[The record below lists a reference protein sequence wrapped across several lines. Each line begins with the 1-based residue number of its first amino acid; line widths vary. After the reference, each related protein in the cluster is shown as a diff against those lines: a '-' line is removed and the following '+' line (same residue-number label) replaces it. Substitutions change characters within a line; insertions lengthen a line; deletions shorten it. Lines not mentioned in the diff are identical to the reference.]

1 MVIAMLPSP
10 GATLSIPLGMT
21 VFFAATSAFFI
32 FQIGDSTSLA
42 DVLLARRLAT
52 VFMVL
57 AFVAAVA
64 AGFAWGR

>member
-1 MVIAMLPSP
+1 MLYF
-10 GATLSIPLGMT
+10 AA
-21 VFFAATSAFFI
+21 FFALTSMFFI

-64 AGFAWGR
+64 TGFAWGR